1 MAKGKQ
7 PKDKS
12 PMTEVA
18 NDPDCMEGR
27 SKAIGGSQSDRWNEA
42 LLDQAG
48 GTLWLKYLDSATVD
62 RRVDALI
69 QGMIGIGPQD
79 ELEGMMAAQLIGAHN
94 AAMECFRRA
103 MLSEQSF
110 DSRRENLNQANKLSR
125 TFATLV
131 EALNRHRGKGTQ
143 KVVVE
148 HVHVHSGGQAV
159 VGVVENQGGGSSS
172 KPEEQAHAKPITHAP
187 ESTLRSSNKARDRVP
202 VSGDAERPVPNA
214 RRKVDR
220 GSER

>member
-131 EALNRHRGKGTQ
+131 EALNRHRGKGHQ
-143 KVVVE
+143 KVTVE
-148 HVHVHSGGQAV
+148 HVHVHSGGQAI
-159 VGVVENQGGGSSS
+159 VGVVEPPGGGARQKS
-172 KPEEQAHAKPITHAP
+172 EEQAHAKSIGHATESPLWGTNASRDAVPIP
-187 ESTLRSSNKARDRVP
+187 
-202 VSGDAERPVPNA
+202 GDAERPVPNA
-214 RRKVDR
+214 RRKISR
-220 GSER
+220 RPAG